1 MLNRMKKTRR
11 LRRNPFSIE
20 DGIKH
25 VMDEIGDKGLREAT
39 GKGLKAFVKKSNPT
53 HPGRYVT
60 IEDAVNIDV
69 YLRKKGKGSPLIDCY
84 KTMLDRI
91 RGQVTD
97 KTPEKIHK
105 SLLQIVEE
113 LGDVSS
119 TTRKALEDGEVTDTE
134 RQKIAKEIR
143 EVETLMSDL
152 KQKLDLGKKTDYS
165 KFTNRPEDGL
175 KSK

>member
-1 MLNRMKKTRR
+1 MRNTRKY
-11 LRRNPFSIE
+11 RRNPFSIE
-20 DGIKH
+20 DGLKYVI
-25 VMDEIGDKGLREAT
+25 DEIGDKGLKEAT
-39 GKGLKAFVKKSNPT
+39 GKGLEAFKKKSNPL
-53 HPGRYVT
+53 HAGRYIT

-69 YLRKKGKGSPLIDCY
+69 YLRKQGKGSPLIDCY

-119 TTRKALEDGEVTDTE
+119 TTRKALEDGEVNDKE
-134 RQKIAKEIR
+134 RDKIAKEIR
-143 EVETLMSDL
+143 EVEVLMSDL

-165 KFTNRPEDGL
+165 KVENRPEDKL

>member
-1 MLNRMKKTRR
+1 MKKTRGYP
-11 LRRNPFSIE
+11 RNPFSIE
-20 DGIKH
+20 DGLKH
-25 VMDEIGDKGLREAT
+25 AIDELGDEGLREAT
-39 GKGLKAFVKKSNPT
+39 GKGLKAFIKKSNPN
-53 HPGRYVT
+53 HSGRYIT

-69 YLRKKGKGSPLIDCY
+69 SLRKKGKGNPLIDCY

-91 RGQVTD
+91 QGQETE

-119 TTRKALEDGEVTDTE
+119 TTRKALEDGKVTDTE
-134 RQKIAKEIR
+134 RERISKEIR

-152 KQKLDLGKKTDYS
+152 KQKLDLGKKTNYS
-165 KFTNRPEDGL
+165 ELKNRPEDGL

>member
-1 MLNRMKKTRR
+1 MKKTRGY
-11 LRRNPFSIE
+11 RRNPFSIE
-20 DGIKH
+20 DGLKH
-25 VMDEIGDKGLREAT
+25 VIDEIGDKGLKEAT
-39 GKGLKAFVKKSNPT
+39 GKGLKAFIKKSNP
-53 HPGRYVT
+53 HHAGRYVT

-119 TTRKALEDGEVTDTE
+119 TTRKALEDGEITDTE
-134 RQKIAKEIR
+134 RDRISKEIR
-143 EVETLMSDL
+143 EVEILMSDL

-165 KFTNRPEDGL
+165 NEKNRPEDGL
-175 KSK
+175 KEKK